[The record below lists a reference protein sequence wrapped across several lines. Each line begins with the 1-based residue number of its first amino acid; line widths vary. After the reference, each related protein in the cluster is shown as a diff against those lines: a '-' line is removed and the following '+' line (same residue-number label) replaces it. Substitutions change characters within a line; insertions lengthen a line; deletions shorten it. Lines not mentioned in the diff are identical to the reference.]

1 MTFKP
6 AKCPN
11 CAGDI
16 QVPEDRDTAKCMF
29 CGSDIIVRE
38 AIRLAGGIN
47 IENLLAFA
55 KHSEELGDFSK
66 ALEYYDKILESDVK
80 NVPAW
85 IGKGLVSLNHPGQLK
100 TCIENAINY
109 SNDKEDLTIKI
120 INMLFA
126 RIKKYPTE
134 WSKIL
139 ALQILKLDKDN
150 FEAQFLL
157 NMSNGLLDI
166 GELKAALNF
175 TKNSPSHRQKVLDY
189 VKSHNQDFARYI
201 NNAIQQA
208 GQEGYNNI
216 YTEIEEVLDM
226 LPNEY
231 SHGIKKAFVNM
242 TTGLNQYGLLLE
254 TRHNYIKQVKI
265 IEVHYHPSK
274 TILEQER
281 YLEKTKKRGLM
292 IASLSG
298 ITTCIILFYIGNPI
312 GRYLWGISSG
322 HNWGMDIG
330 SKAESW
336 LQGIHPFWGFL
347 LLIPAFI
354 GAILL
359 KIFSSAFPVIA
370 GYVMAKYVY
379 KVLKRDTIR

>member
-1 MTFKP
+1 MTFKA

-16 QVPEDRDTAKCMF
+16 QVPEDRDSAKCMY

-109 SNDKEDLTIKI
+109 SNDKEDLKINI

-150 FEAQFLL
+150 FEAQFFL

-226 LPNEY
+226 LPKEY
-231 SHGIKKAFVNM
+231 SYGIKKEFINI
-242 TTGLNQYGLLLE
+242 TTGLNQYGPLLE
-254 TRHNYIKQVKI
+254 IRNKYIKQIQNVERDYRPVMSKI
-265 IEVHYHPSK
+265 EQDIFIEKNKSNALMVACIS
-274 TILEQER
+274 
-281 YLEKTKKRGLM
+281 GL
-292 IASLSG
+292 
-298 ITTCIILFYIGNPI
+298 TTCVILFLIGNPV
-312 GRYLWGISSG
+312 GKFLWGTGSIG
-322 HNWGMDIG
+322 VLTKMD
-330 SKAESW
+330 SW
-336 LQGIHPFWGFL
+336 LKGVHPFWA
-347 LLIPAFI
+347 LIYFFPALI
-354 GAILL
+354 CAILL
-359 KIFSSAFPVIA
+359 WIISFGFPVVAGLTIA
-370 GYVMAKYVY
+370 EICY
-379 KVLKRDTIR
+379 KGLKRNTIQ